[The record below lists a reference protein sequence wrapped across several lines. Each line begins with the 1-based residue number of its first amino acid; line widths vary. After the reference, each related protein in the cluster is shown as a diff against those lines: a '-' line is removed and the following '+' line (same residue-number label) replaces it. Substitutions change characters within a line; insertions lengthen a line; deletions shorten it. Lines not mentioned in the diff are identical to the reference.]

1 MSETFVREQRK
12 FRRFELK
19 LPVEV
24 IRAGAQRLSRPGETR
39 NLSSGGVLFTVRS
52 QMEVGQQIEYFI
64 TLPTAPSSGE
74 DVRLRCKGKV
84 VRLEPPNGDRT
95 LTAVGATLERYELIR
110 QSPRDL
116 ASPPL

>member
-1 MSETFVREQRK
+1 MSETFVREQRR

-24 IRAGAQRLSRPGETR
+24 IRTGAHRLSRPGETR
-39 NLSSGGVLFTVRS
+39 NLSSGGVLFTVQS
-52 QMEVGQQIEYFI
+52 QMEVGQPIEYFI
-64 TLPTAPSSGE
+64 TLPTGSGSDA

-84 VRLEPPNGDRT
+84 VRLERPNGDLAPT
-95 LTAVGATLERYELIR
+95 SVAATLERYEFIR

-116 ASPPL
+116 VTPPV